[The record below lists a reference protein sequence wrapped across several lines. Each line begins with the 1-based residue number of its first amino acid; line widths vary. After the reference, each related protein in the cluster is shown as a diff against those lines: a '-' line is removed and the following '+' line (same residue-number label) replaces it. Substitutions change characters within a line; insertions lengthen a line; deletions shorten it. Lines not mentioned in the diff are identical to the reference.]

1 MGDLNKVLSSLLG
14 NTCWYIVKNKTN
26 DKIKSMTVGE
36 IMKSLI
42 MADEYNEVR
51 VNVSDE
57 FINMAK
63 TMLGDFKYIEEK
75 EEKYQELIKIVRS
88 NIH

>member
-1 MGDLNKVLSSLLG
+1 
-14 NTCWYIVKNKTN
+14 
-26 DKIKSMTVGE
+26 MTVGE

-42 MADEYNEVR
+42 MADDYNEVR
-51 VNVSDE
+51 VNVSDD

>member
-1 MGDLNKVLSSLLG
+1 
-14 NTCWYIVKNKTN
+14 
-26 DKIKSMTVGE
+26 MTVGE

>member
-1 MGDLNKVLSSLLG
+1 
-14 NTCWYIVKNKTN
+14 
-26 DKIKSMTVGE
+26 MTAGE

-42 MADEYNEVR
+42 MADDYNEVR

-63 TMLGDFKYIEEK
+63 NMLGDFKYIEEK

>member
-1 MGDLNKVLSSLLG
+1 
-14 NTCWYIVKNKTN
+14 
-26 DKIKSMTVGE
+26 MTIGE

-42 MADEYNEVR
+42 MADDYNEVR